1 MVIDTR
7 DIVLLVTH
15 SGDHYTVDRVAEEL
29 ARRGA
34 RARRV
39 DSDRFPG
46 SMSLTTALGG
56 AAGSSRRTL
65 RDVHGAVDGDAVRAV
80 WLRRIWP
87 AALDD
92 DLDPALRDGCRRE
105 SYAALLGFLDGLGDR
120 RMINRLNAGERAEN
134 KLRQLRLARDL
145 GLEIPRTLVTND
157 PAEVLAFHEALGCG
171 MITKMLTPLTQSMHG
186 TGAFVQTNL
195 VRPEDLEDLEGLCH
209 SPMVFQEQV
218 AKAHELRVV
227 VIAGPGGGR
236 CFAGAIDA
244 TRSDAGQVDWRA
256 ASRSQVGWRPG
267 ALPDEVAARLLAL
280 AGALDLSYGAVD
292 LIVTP
297 DGRHVFLEINPAGE
311 WGMLERDIGLPIAAA
326 LADALLQ

>member
-1 MVIDTR
+1 MAATPR

-15 SGDHYTVDRVAEEL
+15 SGDYYTVDRVAEAL

-34 RARRV
+34 RARRL
-39 DSDRFPG
+39 DSDRFPA
-46 SMSLTTALGG
+46 SLSLTTALD

-65 RDVHGAVDGDAVRAV
+65 RDAHGAVDGDAVRAV
-80 WLRRIWP
+80 WLRRIAS

-92 DLDPALRDGCRRE
+92 ELDPALRDGCRRE
-105 SYAALLGFLDGLGDR
+105 SSAALLGFLEGLGDR
-120 RMINRLNAGERAEN
+120 RMINPLDAGQPGEN
-134 KLRQLRLARDL
+134 KLRQLRIACAL

-157 PAEVLAFHEALGCG
+157 PPEVLVFHEALRGP
-171 MITKMLTPLTQSMHG
+171 MIAKMLTPLTQSMHG
-186 TGAFVQTNL
+186 ASAFVRTSL
-195 VRPEDLEDLEGLCH
+195 VRPEDLRDLEGLRH

-218 AKAHELRVV
+218 AKAYELRVAV
-227 VIAGPGGGR
+227 VAAPGGGR

-244 TRSDAGQVDWRA
+244 TRSTAGQIDWRG
-256 ASRSQVGWRPG
+256 ASPSQVAWRPG
-267 ALPDEVAARLLAL
+267 ALPDEVATRLLAL
-280 AGALDLSYGAVD
+280 TRALDLVYGAVD

-311 WGMLERDIGLPIAAA
+311 WGMLERDLGLPIASA